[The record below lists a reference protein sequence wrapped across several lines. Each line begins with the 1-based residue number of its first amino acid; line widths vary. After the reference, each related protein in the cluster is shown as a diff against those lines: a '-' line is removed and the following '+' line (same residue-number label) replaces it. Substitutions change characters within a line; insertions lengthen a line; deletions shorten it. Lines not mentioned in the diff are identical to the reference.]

1 MLLPSIPPT
10 HVFSA
15 MKITM
20 KWAIVSKKKKR
31 KSAKVT
37 LNMSMRGN
45 TRCHPEYEN

>member
-20 KWAIVSKKKKR
+20 KWAIVSKKKKKKVSKSNFKHVNER
-31 KSAKVT
+31 KHKV
-37 LNMSMRGN
+37 SS
-45 TRCHPEYEN
+45 